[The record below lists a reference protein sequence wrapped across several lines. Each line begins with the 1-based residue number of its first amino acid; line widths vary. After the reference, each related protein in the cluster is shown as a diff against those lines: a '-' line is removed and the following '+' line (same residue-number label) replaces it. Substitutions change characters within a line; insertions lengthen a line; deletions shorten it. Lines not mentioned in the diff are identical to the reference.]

1 MPDSY
6 ELCVCYK
13 FVKHSEGMGRFARF
27 LDKSRYIDFFVFSL
41 FFVLFYIEVSGS
53 VVKNYHTFKVPKSA
67 TTSGAGGMRMALG
80 RGRGHLCWWPLIF
93 KFWD

>member
-13 FVKHSEGMGRFARF
+13 FVKHSEGMERFARF

-53 VVKNYHTFKVPKSA
+53 VVKNYHTLKGPNWTLTIVVRVNRVEFR
-67 TTSGAGGMRMALG
+67 TE
-80 RGRGHLCWWPLIF
+80 IF
-93 KFWD
+93 P

>member
-6 ELCVCYK
+6 ELCDCYK

-53 VVKNYHTFKVPKSA
+53 VVKNYHTFKGPKGPNWSL
-67 TTSGAGGMRMALG
+67 TIVVRVNRVEFRTE
-80 RGRGHLCWWPLIF
+80 IF
-93 KFWD
+93 P